1 MNAII
6 PKKPKIKDP
15 RKTIERPIE
24 AVSVATNENTHIEW
38 EVPYIDSKLV
48 IQTSMGLFHYE
59 MIIAGLSYTS
69 DKGVTYR
76 ASCRAKIFPV
86 CLYHKKKNLSFK
98 VCYKESICKEYPQIC
113 ISVKDCK
120 AVIGILNK
128 EELNPDEVSKRFKVY
143 MEDFI
148 ENEYGHIVLKQ
159 IDSYF
164 DKISL
169 S

>member
-1 MNAII
+1 MNAIT
-6 PKKPKIKDP
+6 PEKHQRKDP
-15 RKTIERPIE
+15 RNTLERPIE
-24 AVSVATNENTHIEW
+24 AISVATNENTHIEW

-48 IQTSMGLFHYE
+48 VHTSIGLFHYE
-59 MIIAGLSYTS
+59 MVITGLSYIS
-69 DKGVTYR
+69 DRGVTYR

-113 ISVKDCK
+113 IPVKDCK

-128 EELNPDEVSKRFKVY
+128 EELNADEVSKKFKVY

-148 ENEYGHIVLKQ
+148 ENEYGPKVLKQ
-159 IDSYF
+159 IDGCF
-164 DKISL
+164 DRISL